1 MTRGDVK
8 LTASDGFKLGG
19 YRADP
24 AGAPKA
30 AIVVIQEIF
39 GVNHHIRSVCDRL
52 AAAGYVAIA
61 PSIFDRIEPNFQ
73 CGYSPDEVA
82 NARKFVGNPDWA
94 AMLLD
99 TQAAIDAVKAVGPV
113 GIVGFCLG
121 GSIAYVAATKLSGLS
136 AAVGYYGGAV
146 VRFADDKPKA
156 AIVVIQE
163 IFGVNHH
170 IRSVCDRL
178 AAEGYVAI
186 APAIFDRIQPD
197 FQCGY
202 SPDEIA
208 NARKFIAN
216 PDWTAMLRDT
226 QAAIDAVKDVG
237 AVGIIGFC
245 LGGSIAYAAA
255 TKLTGLSA
263 AVGYYGGAVVRFA
276 DDKPQV
282 PTQLHFGEK
291 DAGIP
296 LTDVETIKSKR
307 PEVEVHIY
315 PGAQHG
321 FHCDE
326 RASYDKASSDIAW
339 PRSLEFFA
347 KHLK

>member
-1 MTRGDVK
+1 MDDPVGQDIK

-52 AAAGYVAIA
+52 AGEGHVEIA
-61 PSIFDRIEPNFQ
+61 P
-73 CGYSPDEVA
+73 
-82 NARKFVGNPDWA
+82 
-94 AMLLD
+94 
-99 TQAAIDAVKAVGPV
+99 
-113 GIVGFCLG
+113 
-121 GSIAYVAATKLSGLS
+121 
-136 AAVGYYGGAV
+136 
-146 VRFADDKPKA
+146 
-156 AIVVIQE
+156 
-163 IFGVNHH
+163 
-170 IRSVCDRL
+170 
-178 AAEGYVAI
+178 
-186 APAIFDRIQPD
+186 
-197 FQCGY
+197 
-202 SPDEIA
+202 
-208 NARKFIAN
+208 ARKFIAN
-216 PDWTAMLRDT
+216 PDWAAMLRDT

-237 AVGIIGFC
+237 PVGIIGFC

-255 TKLTGLSA
+255 PKLSGLSA
-263 AVGYYGGAVVRFA
+263 AVGYYGGAIVRFA
-276 DDKPQV
+276 DNKPNV

-307 PEVEVHIY
+307 PEVEIFTY

-326 RASYDKASSDIAW
+326 RASYDKASADIAW
-339 PRSLEFFA
+339 LRSLDFFA
-347 KHLK
+347 KHMK